1 MHTTY
6 DAIIVGAGPAGATAA
21 ILLARAGWSV
31 ALIEKQNF
39 PRRKVC
45 GECIAASNLP
55 LLHAIGID
63 TAGLEA
69 IAGPP
74 LRRFEVLHGA
84 KRVAFELPAAQPAGM
99 EWGRALGRETL
110 DTLLIGVARDAGV
123 AVWQPWAVDSL
134 EGAPGAFQCA
144 LRSTET
150 SESATF
156 LAPLAILA
164 NGSWEPLPAQ
174 RGQRRAQRRP
184 SDLLAFKANFLG
196 GALLPGVLPVLSFPG
211 GYGGMVVADAGVMT
225 LACCV
230 RADRLERLRRASPGC
245 SAGEVV
251 EAMLRR
257 ECRGVDEA
265 LKTAVRAH
273 PWLASGPLHPGVHL
287 RDEDPIFRIGNAA
300 AEAHP
305 IIGEGMSMA
314 MQSAWLLCSQ
324 LLYDAQ
330 QPPAALKQKISA
342 EEFALW
348 HANIARRYAQTWRR
362 QFALRLRAAAVL
374 AHAAMRPRLL
384 WPLLRVA
391 QRWPSRITR
400 GVEWC
405 GKTRT
410 VPDADTIARLN
421 QYASM
426 RENHTDALPGAL
438 TGVLPLGSEP
448 SAF

>member
-1 MHTTY
+1 MQTNY

-55 LLHAIGID
+55 LLQAIGID
-63 TAGLEA
+63 IVGLEA

-74 LRRFEVLHGA
+74 LRRFEVLQGA
-84 KRVAFELPAAQPAGM
+84 RRFTFGLPAAQPAGM

-134 EGAPGAFQCA
+134 DGAPGAFQCA
-144 LRSTET
+144 LRNTET
-150 SESATF
+150 SESAVF
-156 LAPLAILA
+156 QAPVAILA
-164 NGSWEPLPAQ
+164 NGSWEPLAAQ
-174 RGQRRAQRRP
+174 RAERRAQRRP

-196 GALLPGVLPVLSFPG
+196 GTLPAGVLPVLSFPG
-211 GYGGMVVADAGVMT
+211 GYGGMVRADAGGMT
-225 LACCV
+225 VACCV
-230 RADRLERLRRASPGC
+230 RADRLERLRRAAPGL

-251 EAMLRR
+251 QAMLRR
-257 ECRGVDEA
+257 ECRGVEEA
-265 LKTAVRAH
+265 LKTAVRAQ

-287 RDEDPIFRIGNAA
+287 RDGDSIFRIGNAA

-324 LLYDAQ
+324 LLDGVS
-330 QPPAALKQKISA
+330 QPPSALHQEPGA
-342 EEFALW
+342 DEYALW
-348 HANIARRYAQTWRR
+348 HAHVARQYARLWRR
-362 QFALRLRAAAVL
+362 QFALRLRMAAVL
-374 AHAAMRPRLL
+374 AHAAMHPRLL
-384 WPLLRVA
+384 SPMLRLA
-391 QRWPSRITR
+391 QHWPSALTR

-410 VPDADTIARLN
+410 VPDAATIARLS
-421 QYASM
+421 QYANAHGDM
-426 RENHTDALPGAL
+426 TDSCG
-438 TGVLPLGSEP
+438 GSVLGRSAP
-448 SAF
+448 SVS